1 MRPGCPPAQRSL
13 TCFSHCVSI
22 LCENTSNCCKKCR
35 MACCMVWTALLCEI
49 LYKMNKFD
57 MKRQNAASP
66 DRIKRPGPVAL
77 TKPER
82 MLCAQSKPV
91 NEPPFGAV
99 FCCTQRISASRY
111 EGRARPPRRR
121 SSTVLWR
128 RHWEIIDI
136 QPAYCTIMIC
146 FDKMC
151 RLTPALLIFHEIFR
165 NTPVKI
171 LMWKIGRF
179 SRGGGNGRAEICH
192 QGEKS
197 ANVFSE

>member
-1 MRPGCPPAQRSL
+1 
-13 TCFSHCVSI
+13 
-22 LCENTSNCCKKCR
+22 
-35 MACCMVWTALLCEI
+35 MARCTVWTALFCEI

-57 MKRQNAASP
+57 MKRQDTASP
-66 DRIKRPGPVAL
+66 DRIKRPGPAAL
-77 TKPER
+77 IKSER

-128 RHWEIIDI
+128 THWEIIDI

-165 NTPVKI
+165 NTLVKI

-179 SRGGGNGRAEICH
+179 SRNGEKGRAEICH